1 MAEEKTPAILIP
13 VDIEAEMRKSY
24 LDYAMSVIIG
34 RALPDVRD
42 GLKPVHR
49 RILFGMHEMGLTST
63 RPYRKCA
70 KIVGEVLGK
79 FHPHGDAPVYDAL
92 VRMAQPFSMRYP
104 LVDGQGNFGSVDG
117 DPPAAMRYTE
127 ARLARISEELLADI
141 DRETVDFI
149 PNFDETEH
157 EPVVLPTRV
166 PNLLVNGASGIAVG
180 MATNIPPHN
189 LKEIIDAT
197 VLLVEKPDTSL
208 KEIMKL
214 VPGPDLP
221 TGGYIAGREGIEQA
235 YKKGRGS
242 FIMRAKASIEQVGK
256 DRENIVITEIPYQ
269 VNKAR
274 LVERIAELVQNK
286 KIEGISDVRD
296 ESDREGMR
304 VVVEVKRGEE
314 AQLVLNHL
322 YKLTQMQESF
332 GMILLAISRGQ
343 PREMGLLDFLRL
355 FLEHRRDVV
364 IRRTRYDLRKA
375 EEREHILLGYHIAVD
390 HLDSAIKIIRGSA
403 SRANAR
409 DNLHAYFSNK
419 SVEIVSGARGEK
431 TETLKGVKLDAK
443 KYGLSDDV
451 IGLSLIQIDAIL
463 ELQLHRLTR
472 LSIDDILKELADIR
486 AKIAEL
492 KEILGSEKK
501 LKQVIVSELQEIQ
514 KKFGDAR
521 RTQIVDA
528 VEEIKVE
535 DLIADTDMAITIS
548 HAGYIKRTPVDV
560 YRHQSRGGKG
570 RIGARTREEDFVEH
584 LFIASAHSYILL
596 FSSKGRVYWLKVY
609 ELPEAAAATRGKAI
623 TSLVKFQEDE
633 HLTALV
639 PSRNLE
645 ETGRYVFFATRTGTV
660 KKTELAEFSN
670 PRPSGIIAIN
680 LEPKDELIGVKL
692 TDGKQMIFLA
702 SHGGQAILFRETEVR
717 AMGRQAGGVNGMDLG
732 KDDYVVS
739 MDAVQPDLEIIR
751 KESKKETENLDELEN
766 EVIKD
771 SLTTLMLTISEKGY
785 GKRTPLAEYRITSRG
800 GKGVINLKTT
810 DRNGPVVATLQVSEE
825 SDVMII
831 TEFGKIIRVHAN
843 EIREAGRST
852 QGVRLLRLEGDDE
865 IAAAAAILEE
875 ETAVEGNGATPG
887 AGSAGGTK
895 EPEKS

>member
-1 MAEEKTPAILIP
+1 MADEKTPAMLIP
-13 VDIEAEMRKSY
+13 VDIEVEMRKSY

-49 RILFGMHEMGLTST
+49 RILYGMNEIGLTST

-157 EPVVLPTRV
+157 EPVVLPTRL

-197 VLLVEKPDTSL
+197 VLLVEKPDASL
-208 KEIMKL
+208 KEVMKL
-214 VPGPDLP
+214 VPGPDFP
-221 TGGYIAGREGIEQA
+221 TGGYIAGRDGIEQA

-286 KIEGISDVRD
+286 KIEGIADVRD

-304 VVVEVKRGEE
+304 VVVEIKRGEE

-332 GMILLAISRGQ
+332 GMILLAITGGQ
-343 PREMGLLDFLRL
+343 PREMGLLELLRL
-355 FLEHRRDVV
+355 FLEHRREVV
-364 IRRTRYDLRKA
+364 IRRTRHDLRRA
-375 EEREHILLGYHIAVD
+375 EEREHILLGFAKALEN
-390 HLDSAIKIIRGSA
+390 LDEVIKLIRRSKSPKEAKEGLM
-403 SRANAR
+403 AR
-409 DNLHAYFSNK
+409 WSFSDRQ
-419 SVEIVSGARGEK
+419 A
-431 TETLKGVKLDAK
+431 
-443 KYGLSDDV
+443 
-451 IGLSLIQIDAIL
+451 QAIL
-463 ELQLHRLTR
+463 DLQLHRLTQMER
-472 LSIDDILKELADIR
+472 EKIAEELKQIQAR
-486 AKIAEL
+486 IAEL
-492 KEILGSEKK
+492 KEILASEKK
-501 LKQVIVSELQEIQ
+501 LKQVIVSELRDIQ
-514 KKFGDAR
+514 KDFGDGR

-584 LFIASAHSYILL
+584 LFVASAHSYILL

-609 ELPEAAAATRGKAI
+609 ELPEAAAATRGRAI

-639 PSRNLE
+639 PTHNLE
-645 ETGRYVFFATRTGTV
+645 ETGRYVFFATRNGTV

-702 SHGGQAILFRETEVR
+702 SHEGQAILFRESEVR

-739 MDAVQPDLEIIR
+739 MDAVQPDFEIVR
-751 KESKKETENLDELEN
+751 KESQKDTQNLEELEN

-771 SLTTLMLTISEKGY
+771 SLTSLMLTISEKGY

-810 DRNGPVVATLQVSEE
+810 DRNGPVVAALQVSED

-831 TEFGKIIRVHAN
+831 TEFGKIIRVHAS

-852 QGVRLLRLEGDDE
+852 QGVRLLRLEDE
-865 IAAAAAILEE
+865 DKIAAAAAILEE
-875 ETAVEGNGATPG
+875 DTNGANEG
-887 AGSAGGTK
+887 AGTPAGAPVGSK